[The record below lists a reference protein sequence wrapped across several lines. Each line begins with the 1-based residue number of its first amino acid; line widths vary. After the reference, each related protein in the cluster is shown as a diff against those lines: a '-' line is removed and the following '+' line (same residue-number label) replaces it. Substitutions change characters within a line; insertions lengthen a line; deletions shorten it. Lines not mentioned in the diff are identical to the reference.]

1 MRDVEKKI
9 GNGEVECYKDEG
21 YKREILMSHQI
32 RQLNDAAKS
41 TKLTF
46 KYERQQNVGKW
57 DKNGRSF
64 IFHD

>member
-1 MRDVEKKI
+1 MREVERKI

-21 YKREILMSHQI
+21 YKREIFMSHQI
-32 RQLNDAAKS
+32 RQLNDAAQS

-46 KYERQQNVGKW
+46 KSERQQNVAKW
-57 DKNGRSF
+57 DKKSF